1 MTWDELRQAA
11 PRLSAAEQY
20 GAAVERC
27 AWVDLSDRAQIEVT
41 GADRAAF
48 LHNFSTQ
55 DVKRAPAGSGC
66 EAFLANIKGRI
77 VGHVLIFAGE
87 QTHWLDGPPGSAA
100 RTLEHLERYIITDD
114 VQLADRSGDWC
125 EVGLIGPAAA
135 PFVEALLPGAGTW
148 APFQHGH
155 RGGVAVRRFSF
166 TQQPGWLVGAAPER
180 LTTLLH
186 EWTAAGVVECHREV
200 FEALRIEAGFPMYGV
215 DLSEENLVHESG
227 RTREAVSFTKGC
239 YLGQESIA
247 RLESMG
253 HTNRELRVLQL
264 EGAAVPVHGAKVLD
278 PSTGAD
284 WGVVTS
290 AALSLRENR
299 AVALALVRREAIAAG
314 SVMVESSGGP
324 VLGRIQ
330 QLRSRT

>member
-1 MTWDELRQAA
+1 MIWDELR
-11 PRLSAAEQY
+11 LSAPPLSPAEQSRR
-20 GAAVERC
+20 AVEE
-27 AWVDLSDRAQIEVT
+27 AVWIDLTDRAQIEVS

-55 DVKRAPAGSGC
+55 DVKRVPAGSGC

-87 QTHWLDGPPGSAA
+87 EAHWLDSPAPAPP
-100 RTLEHLERYIITDD
+100 LLQHLERYLITED
-114 VQLADRSGDWC
+114 VQLADRSAEWC

-135 PFVEALLPGAGTW
+135 RYVEALLPGAATW
-148 APFQHGH
+148 PLFQHGH
-155 RGGVAVRRFSF
+155 RAGVAVRRFSF

-180 LTTLLH
+180 LRTLVQ
-186 EWTAAGVVECHREV
+186 EWTAAGLVECRREV

-227 RTREAVSFTKGC
+227 RIREAVSFTKGC
-239 YLGQESIA
+239 YLGQEPIA

-253 HTNRELRVLQL
+253 HTNRELRTIRL
-264 EGAAVPVHGAKVLD
+264 EGSDVPARGARVLD

-290 AALSLRENR
+290 AAFSPSENR
-299 AVALALVRREAIAAG
+299 AVVMALVRREAMAAG
-314 SVMVESSGGP
+314 GVTVET
-324 VLGRIQ
+324 
-330 QLRSRT
+330 SRGLVPGALVARG